1 MHLSVESKDIL
12 GLCLFLDLILL
23 KGIAVDCKHCVLL
36 GVTKMFM
43 TLWFDKTHASEDWN
57 ISKHVENVD
66 SGWLNITPPNCISRA
81 PRSIAKDHPHW
92 KASEFFF
99 YGIPCL
105 WNILPDEYFQHF
117 TLLVEAI
124 WLLDQSSVSP
134 HCIKEAG
141 NLLRQFCP

>member
-1 MHLSVESKDIL
+1 MFFWESQK
-12 GLCLFLDLILL
+12 CLTF
-23 KGIAVDCKHCVLL
+23 
-36 GVTKMFM
+36 
-43 TLWFDKTHASEDWN
+43 WFDKTHASEDWN

-66 SGWLNITPPNCISRA
+66 SRLRNITPPNCISWA

-92 KASEFFF
+92 KASEFRSFLFF
-99 YGIPCL
+99 FNAIPCL
-105 WNILPDEYFQHF
+105 WNILPDEYFQYF

-134 HCIKEAG
+134 HCLKEAG